1 MLARTRFLLALT
13 AVAALAACGP
23 EAADPTN
30 DDALADAI
38 NAELNAH
45 PGQCGTPHPMS
56 AELNAI
62 QDALDQYQ
70 AALGVNGTSGALR
83 APGSVTI
90 NVYFH
95 VITNSSGQGG
105 VSSTQINNQIS
116 VMNTAYAGG
125 DNGRA
130 PNQGPSDQPTAAM
143 PFRFVLAGTDTTAN
157 DSWYT
162 MTPSSAAEKAAK
174 TALRRGGAGDLNIYT
189 ANIGQGLLGWS
200 TFPSDYS
207 RSPSMD
213 GVVVLNASLPGG
225 SATKYNLGDTATH
238 EVGHWVG
245 LYHTFQGG
253 CTKSNDGVSDTPA
266 EKSSFFGVPP
276 PYPDTCTGSRYPG
289 RDPVENFMD
298 YTDDIG
304 MFQFTAGQAARADSA
319 VAQYRG
325 L

>member
-1 MLARTRFLLALT
+1 MLARTRFLLVLP
-13 AVAALAACGP
+13 VIAALAACGP
-23 EAADPTN
+23 EATDPAD
-30 DDALADAI
+30 DSALADAI

-56 AELNAI
+56 AELNAV
-62 QDALDQYQ
+62 QDAINQYQ

-83 APGSVTI
+83 AAGSVTV
-90 NVYFH
+90 NVYVH
-95 VITNSSGQGG
+95 VITNTSGQGA

-130 PNQGPSDQPTAAM
+130 PGQGASAQPTSAT
-143 PFRFVLAGTDTTAN
+143 PFHFVLAGTDTTAN
-157 DSWYT
+157 NSWYT
-162 MTPSSAAEKAAK
+162 MTPNSAAESQAK
-174 TALRRGGAGDLNIYT
+174 SALRRGGAGDLNVYL
-189 ANIGQGLLGWS
+189 ANIGQGLLGWA

-213 GVVVLNASLPGG
+213 GVVILTASLPGG
-225 SATKYNLGDTATH
+225 SATNYNLGDTATH
-238 EVGHWVG
+238 EVGHWLG

-253 CTKSNDGVSDTPA
+253 CSRTNDGVSDTPA
-266 EKSSFFGVPP
+266 EKTAFFGVPP
-276 PYPDTCTGSRYPG
+276 PYPDTCTGTKYPG

-319 VAQYRG
+319 VATYRG